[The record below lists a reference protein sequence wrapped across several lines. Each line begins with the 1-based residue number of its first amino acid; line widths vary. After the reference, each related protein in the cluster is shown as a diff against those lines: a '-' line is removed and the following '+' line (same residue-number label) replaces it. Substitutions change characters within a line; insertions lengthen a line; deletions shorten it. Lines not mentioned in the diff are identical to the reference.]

1 MKLKL
6 VGGGSGKGMAVDN
19 KTKQETFM
27 KMAELQAGLG
37 FGVKKFRLIWI
48 FEKQDD
54 LNKFINTGVEL
65 TGQTTAAAKAGGEGK
80 AFAGAISISPGV
92 WLYQLTDEGL
102 ALDFTAKGTKYFKDK
117 TLN

>member
-1 MKLKL
+1 
-6 VGGGSGKGMAVDN
+6 
-19 KTKQETFM
+19 M

-65 TGQTTAAAKAGGEGK
+65 TVRPQRQPRQAVKEKPLQEPYPYLQVCGC
-80 AFAGAISISPGV
+80 I
-92 WLYQLTDEGL
+92 
-102 ALDFTAKGTKYFKDK
+102 
-117 TLN
+117 N